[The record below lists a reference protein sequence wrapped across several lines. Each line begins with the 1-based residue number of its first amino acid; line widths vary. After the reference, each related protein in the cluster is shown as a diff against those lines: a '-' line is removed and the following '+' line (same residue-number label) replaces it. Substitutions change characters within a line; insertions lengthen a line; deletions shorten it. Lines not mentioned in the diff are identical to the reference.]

1 MIHLTLLAIPTWAR
15 KEHADD
21 RQLIEKPLEHLTPLF
36 NLHHNAEYLFHSL
49 LYLFYKDEGIWNQCL
64 FLKKLESKEDNPDD
78 LFMSQLSHSK
88 S

>member
-21 RQLIEKPLEHLTPLF
+21 RQRIEKPLEHLTPLF

-49 LYLFYKDEGIWNQCL
+49 LYLFYNDEGIWNQCL